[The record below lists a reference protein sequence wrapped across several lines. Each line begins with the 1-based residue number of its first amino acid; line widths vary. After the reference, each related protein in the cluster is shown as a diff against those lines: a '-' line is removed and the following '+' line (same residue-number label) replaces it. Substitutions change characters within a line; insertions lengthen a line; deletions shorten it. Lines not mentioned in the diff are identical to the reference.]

1 MSKKQRHATDAE
13 LAVLKVLWANGP
25 MSARSLT
32 EQLYPNESASEVA
45 TVQNLVRRLEKKG
58 FVDRERRPPAHLF
71 RATVT
76 HEQFVGEQ
84 LEAMAEKLSDGSLA
98 PFVMHLVNARGLSKR
113 ERDEIR
119 KLLEGR

>member
-1 MSKKQRHATDAE
+1 MARKQRHATDAE
-13 LAVLKVLWANGP
+13 LAVLKALWASGP

-32 EQLYPNESASEVA
+32 EKLYPNESASEIA

-71 RATVT
+71 RATVS
-76 HEQFVGEQ
+76 HEQFAGEQ

-98 PFVMHLVNARGLSKR
+98 PFVMHLVNARGLSKQ

-119 KLLEGR
+119 RLLKEK